1 MIKVSVIV
9 PIYGVEQF
17 IERCARSLFEQ
28 TLDNIEYLF
37 VNDCTKDRSME
48 ILHNVLKEYPHRA
61 LQTKIIDMPQ
71 NSGQAAVRKCGME
84 QATGEYVIHC
94 DSDDWVEKDMY
105 QIMYE
110 KAKSEDLDIVWC
122 DYYRSDAINHKYM
135 SMENNKKLRLMQG
148 PVWNKLVKRSLYI
161 ENEIIY
167 PTANKAEDG
176 ALMTQLS
183 FWGKKRGYIA
193 KPLYY
198 YYINPDSIC
207 GQVSE
212 EACLRKL
219 SQEMENVELKIN
231 FLKREGVVNE
241 YKDEILNWKYVART
255 NLYPIM
261 HQRKYRKLWRNTY
274 PEVNRE
280 YLLYNK
286 LSFKTRI
293 KMLLIYLGVYRIN
306 NL

>member
-28 TLDNIEYLF
+28 TLDDIEYLF
-37 VNDCTKDRSME
+37 VNDCTKDRSIE

-61 LQTKIIDMPQ
+61 IQTKIIDMPQ
-71 NSGQAAVRKCGME
+71 NSGLPAVRKCGIE
-84 QATGEYVIHC
+84 QAVGEYVIHC

-122 DYYRSDAINHKYM
+122 DYYRSDAIDHKYM
-135 SMENNKKLRLMQG
+135 SMENNKNLRLMQG
-148 PVWNKLVKRSLYI
+148 PVWNKLVKRSLYT
-161 ENEIIY
+161 ENDIIY

-207 GQVSE
+207 GQISE
-212 EACLRKL
+212 EACLKKL
-219 SQEMENVELKIN
+219 NQEIENTELRIN
-231 FLKREGVVNE
+231 FLRRERVVDI
-241 YKDEILNWKYVART
+241 YKEDIIMWKYIARN
-255 NLYPIM
+255 NLIPIIST
-261 HQRKYRKLWRNTY
+261 KK
-274 PEVNRE
+274 
-280 YLLYNK
+280 YLLLWK
-286 LSFKTRI
+286 KTYKEINRQFIFSLNIRLRQKI
-293 KMLLIYLGVYRIN
+293 KFVLIYLGLYK
-306 NL
+306 